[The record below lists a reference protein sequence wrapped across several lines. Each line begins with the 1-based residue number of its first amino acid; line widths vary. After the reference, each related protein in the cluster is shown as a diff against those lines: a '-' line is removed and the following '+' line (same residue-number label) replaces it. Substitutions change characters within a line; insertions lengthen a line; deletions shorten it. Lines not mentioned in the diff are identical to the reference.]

1 MYSNNL
7 LLFTLI
13 SDFYFYFLKIDIIL
27 IFFFRSCQLKSIPEL
42 FTCQFWNR
50 IAFYNILRNL
60 ALVHSLFYVAA
71 RIYRRVYICF
81 HELFRQIIPK
91 MLMSWISESIFN
103 GFPAIGLYDTIIK
116 VWTTCTIDFCILM
129 LIHSNNGLN
138 TERDVRYLLDSC
150 LQQILIQKEP
160 KKKRKRKIIY
170 KLARGMVNE
179 PHNKVVLVLSK
190 RGPPSS
196 TFLPFT
202 LFIDYFDQ
210 SYRFSNL
217 LFISGLF

>member
-1 MYSNNL
+1 M
-7 LLFTLI
+7 
-13 SDFYFYFLKIDIIL
+13 
-27 IFFFRSCQLKSIPEL
+27 
-42 FTCQFWNR
+42 
-50 IAFYNILRNL
+50 
-60 ALVHSLFYVAA
+60 
-71 RIYRRVYICF
+71 
-81 HELFRQIIPK
+81 
-91 MLMSWISESIFN
+91 
-103 GFPAIGLYDTIIK
+103 
-116 VWTTCTIDFCILM
+116 LM

-150 LQQILIQKEP
+150 LQQILIQKGP
-160 KKKRKRKIIY
+160 KKKIY
-170 KLARGMVNE
+170 KLARGKVNE

-202 LFIDYFDQ
+202 LFKDYFDQ